1 MPILP
6 YAELYRFCWGLM
18 AIQGADYLW
27 GVLAP
32 YLRESLVGEGRTSL
46 PYSQAFL
53 DDEHWQ
59 LFYCGLVRCSRA
71 GCVDNSVSAFQGLE
85 LQCGV

>member
-32 YLRESLVGEGRTSL
+32 YLRESLVGEGENFIT
-46 PYSQAFL
+46 
-53 DDEHWQ
+53 
-59 LFYCGLVRCSRA
+59 
-71 GCVDNSVSAFQGLE
+71 
-85 LQCGV
+85 LQSGIP